1 MLNVNVQTLGG
12 IVIVRCQGRIA
23 AGDENTVLRNAVLP
37 QAACS
42 TLVLDLAAVA
52 GIDAGGLG
60 ALLGLQASTRANGM
74 QLKLM
79 NVPNIIQQVLEVTHL
94 DRVLDICS
102 EIELVDLVL
111 RAAGMAPSGPC
122 LDQTKIADPEV
133 SASGA
138 RWQVRS

>member
-1 MLNVNVQTLGG
+1 MLNAKVQTFGS
-12 IVIVRCQGRIA
+12 IAIVRCQGRIV
-23 AGDENTVLRNAVLP
+23 AGDENAVLRKAVLP

-60 ALLGLQASTRANGM
+60 ALLGLHASTRANGM

-102 EIELVDLVL
+102 ENELVDLVL
-111 RAAGMAPSGPC
+111 RAASMAASGPC
-122 LDQTKIADPEV
+122 LDQDSGSRGEC
-133 SASGA
+133 SGA
-138 RWQVRS
+138 RWQLRS